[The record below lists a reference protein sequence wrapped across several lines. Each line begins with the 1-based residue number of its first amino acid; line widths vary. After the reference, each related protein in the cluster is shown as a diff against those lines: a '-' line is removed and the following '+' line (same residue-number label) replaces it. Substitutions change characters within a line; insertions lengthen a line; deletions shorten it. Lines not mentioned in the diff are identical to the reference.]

1 MLSRSPAP
9 SRCLVMDFD
18 KVLDHIGEYGRFQL
32 YVQILACLPPILSGA
47 HQLAHVFLAATPE
60 HRCFI
65 DGCDVNG
72 TTFHEPWATYAIP
85 DHSMD
90 EVQCYRYDRNSS
102 APEGCTPED
111 FLNTSQRCDRWIYS
125 NVEFDSTIVTE
136 FNLVCKDAWL
146 VSTSQSL
153 FMVGVMV
160 ASVLFGHLSDR
171 YGRRI
176 CFLFIP
182 PVFMFASWATVFTSN
197 YVQFTVT
204 RIITAMGATALYQTS
219 FVLAVELV
227 GPSRRLISVL
237 LFQLAFPLGEILLA
251 AAAYMLP
258 DWRRLSMALAAP
270 TILLLPYY
278 WLLPESLA
286 WCMHNK
292 KEAEAIGIINRAAR
306 WNRRSPVASLGCGH
320 ACNESCTDPCSHSTA
335 QTKDSSSSSLVD
347 LFRTAR
353 LCCRTLNVSLNWLV
367 NAMVYYGLSLS
378 ADTLGGTTF
387 HSFGLLAL
395 IEIPGV
401 LLAIVALQW
410 CGRRIVLSTFLL
422 LAGLFCV
429 IVPFIPEDVPWLS
442 TTLVTV
448 GKCCITA
455 SFAVIYLYSAE
466 VFPTSHRNTAIG
478 IGSMSARF
486 GTVAS
491 PFIASDLGKLH
502 PMMPMIVLGALSL
515 VAGIFT
521 LALPETSG
529 MRLPETIQEAENLG
543 TPYYFST
550 EEERTSLI
558 DHSSYD

>member
-1 MLSRSPAP
+1 
-9 SRCLVMDFD
+9 MDLE
-18 KVLDHIGEYGRFQL
+18 KVLDHIGEYGRFQFW
-32 YVQILACLPPILSGA
+32 VQILACLPPILNGA

-65 DGCDVNG
+65 DGCDGNG
-72 TTFHEPWATYAIP
+72 TAFHEPWSMYAIP
-85 DHSMD
+85 DQSM
-90 EVQCYRYDRNSS
+90 EEAECYRYDRNSS
-102 APEGCTPED
+102 AVPQSCAPGD
-111 FLNTSQRCDRWIYS
+111 FLNTSQCCDRWVYS
-125 NVEFDSTIVTE
+125 KAEFDSTIVTE
-136 FNLVCKDAWL
+136 FDLVCKDDWL

-153 FMVGVMV
+153 FMVGVMI

-182 PVFMFASWATVFTSN
+182 PVFLLTSWATVFTNN
-197 YVQFTVT
+197 YLQFTMT

-219 FVLAVELV
+219 FVLAMELV

-251 AAAYMLP
+251 VAAYLLP
-258 DWRRLSMALAAP
+258 NWRHLSMALAAP

-286 WCMHNK
+286 WCVHNK
-292 KEAEAIGIINRAAR
+292 KEAEAIAVINRAAK
-306 WNRRSPVASLGCGH
+306 WNNRAPIANLGSGH
-320 ACNESCTDPCSHSTA
+320 ACNGSCTDPCSQSTA
-335 QTKDSSSSSLVD
+335 LTASDSSPSSLID

-353 LCCRTLNVSLNWLV
+353 LCCRTLNVSFNWLV

-401 LLAIVALQW
+401 FVAIGALQ
-410 CGRRIVLSTFLL
+410 CGGRRIMLAAFLL
-422 LAGLFCV
+422 LAGLSCV
-429 IVPFIPEDVPWLS
+429 VVPLIPEDLPWLS
-442 TTLVTV
+442 TTLVIV
-448 GKCCITA
+448 GKCFITA

-478 IGSMSARF
+478 IGSMSSRL
-486 GTVAS
+486 GTIAA
-491 PFIASDLGKLH
+491 PFIASDLGKVH
-502 PMMPMIVLGALSL
+502 PTIPMIVFGVLSL

-521 LALPETSG
+521 LALPETKG
-529 MRLPETIQEAENLG
+529 LKLPETMQEAENLG
-543 TPYYFST
+543 TPYYLST
-550 EEERTSLI
+550 EEERASLI
-558 DHSSYD
+558 DHASFD